1 LGRITVFT
9 LFILLVLVAIY
20 RHWSSDQ
27 GERAHIQR
35 AVIQPEQQRALRPKR
50 KPSPTKVE
58 LGSITKPL
66 EKGKQQD
73 PQVAARGDNPKGY
86 ANIYVRAEIAWKKRV
101 KRLLV
106 NEMHLDP
113 GIYRSYQELQREY
126 NEDKMVALDEL
137 HEYMQEEYGSGQL
150 PAEDKEL
157 LTEVL
162 HDEYMEE
169 LKWVIGVD
177 NYGRYVELKHQ
188 FNQDLVNENPH
199 LDESLFMIDF

>member
-1 LGRITVFT
+1 
-9 LFILLVLVAIY
+9 
-20 RHWSSDQ
+20 
-27 GERAHIQR
+27 
-35 AVIQPEQQRALRPKR
+35 
-50 KPSPTKVE
+50 
-58 LGSITKPL
+58 
-66 EKGKQQD
+66 GKQQD